1 MFNPLRIALR
11 GKLLALIAAPML
23 LASATAAAPAP
34 TEGAADI
41 IAYKH
46 TFYSDAT
53 YSQVVGYAFG
63 YCDGD
68 YIVWSGYETDY
79 YRYRFMGQCP

>member
-1 MFNPLRIALR
+1 MSNTLRSLFR
-11 GKLLALIAAPML
+11 RKLLALVAVPML
-23 LASATAAAPAP
+23 VAAAAAAPAP
-34 TEGAADI
+34 SEGAADV

-46 TFYSDAT
+46 TFYSNAT
-53 YSQVVGYAFG
+53 YTQVVGYAFG

-79 YRYRFMGQCP
+79 YRYKFMGQCP

>member
-1 MFNPLRIALR
+1 MSNTLLTSLRR
-11 GKLLALIAAPML
+11 KLLALVAAPLL
-23 LASATAAAPAP
+23 LAAATAAAPS
-34 TEGAADI
+34 TADT

-53 YSQVVGYAFG
+53 YTQQVGYAFG